1 VHVFAIVLLL
11 ALGVM
16 LIGRWVDEFV
26 PRLRRFT
33 TFTMVA
39 LGVLTAWFADFDVW
53 EQWAVPVREH
63 WIGIVLTGV
72 LLGGLAHA
80 WHVVLGIV
88 SGMTRK
94 TNDEAEALERTQTL
108 KAA

>member
-1 VHVFAIVLLL
+1 MHVFAIVLLL

-16 LIGRWVDEFV
+16 LIGRWVDDFV
-26 PRLRRFT
+26 PILRRL
-33 TFTMVA
+33 TMLTAVV
-39 LGVLTAWFADFDVW
+39 LGVLSAWLADFDVW
-53 EQWAVPVREH
+53 AQWSVPVREH

-72 LLGGLAHA
+72 LVGGLAHA
-80 WHVVLGIV
+80 WHVVLGFV

>member
-1 VHVFAIVLLL
+1 VHVFAIVLML

-16 LIGRWVDEFV
+16 LIGRWVDELV
-26 PRLRRFT
+26 PILRRFT
-33 TFTMVA
+33 MFTVVV

-53 EQWAVPVREH
+53 EQWAVPVREN
-63 WIGIVLTGV
+63 WIGVVLTGA

-80 WHVVLGIV
+80 WHVVLGFV
-88 SGMTRK
+88 SGVTRK
-94 TNDEAEALERTQTL
+94 TNDEAEALERSQTL

>member
-1 VHVFAIVLLL
+1 MFAIVLML

-16 LIGRWVDEFV
+16 LIGRWVDELV
-26 PRLRRFT
+26 PIPRRFT
-33 TFTMVA
+33 MFTVVV

-53 EQWAVPVREH
+53 EQWAVPVREN
-63 WIGIVLTGV
+63 WIGVVLTGA

-80 WHVVLGIV
+80 WHVVLGFV
-88 SGMTRK
+88 SGVTRK
-94 TNDEAEALERTQTL
+94 TNDEAEALERSQTL